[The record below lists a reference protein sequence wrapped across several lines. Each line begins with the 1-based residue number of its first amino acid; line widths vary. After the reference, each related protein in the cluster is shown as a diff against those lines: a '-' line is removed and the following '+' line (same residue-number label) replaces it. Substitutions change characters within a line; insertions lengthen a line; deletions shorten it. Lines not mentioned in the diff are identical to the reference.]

1 MSERRHSISQSTAFF
16 EFCIRTAARLP
27 SRRRNDSVAP
37 PDGDE
42 RLEELA
48 MTTHVHQ
55 FPCLKDNFGA
65 LIHDSVSGATAA
77 IDAPDADA
85 VIAAALSQGWEVTD
99 LLITHHHA
107 DHVQGLPG
115 LKARFPKLRVA
126 GPAKEAARIGALDTS
141 LVEGDFAR
149 VGAIAARV
157 IETPGHTA
165 GHISYWFEED
175 EIAFCGDTLF
185 ALGCGRVFET
195 PMAVMW
201 NSLVKLANLPGETE
215 VYCGHEY
222 TEANARFAVT
232 IEPDNVAL
240 KARVEDIAKRR
251 AAGQATLP
259 TTIAAELAAN
269 PFLRAEEPEVQARLG
284 MSGADPAAVFAEIR
298 SRKDRF

>member
-1 MSERRHSISQSTAFF
+1 
-16 EFCIRTAARLP
+16 
-27 SRRRNDSVAP
+27 
-37 PDGDE
+37 
-42 RLEELA
+42 

-55 FPCLKDNFGA
+55 FICLKDNFGV
-65 LIHDSVSGATAA
+65 LIHDSASGATAS
-77 IDAPDADA
+77 IDVPDADA
-85 VIAAALSQGWEVTD
+85 VIAAAQSQGWEVTD

-107 DHVQGLPG
+107 DHVQGMPG
-115 LKARFPKLRVA
+115 LKSRYPKLRVA
-126 GPAKEAARIGALDTS
+126 GPAKEAARIGGIDIRLK
-141 LVEGDFAR
+141 EGDLAR
-149 VGAIAARV
+149 VGAIAAKV

-201 NSLVKLANLPGETE
+201 SSLMKLAALPGETE

-222 TEANARFAVT
+222 TESNARFALT
-232 IEPDNVAL
+232 IEPDNAAL
-240 KARVEDIAKRR
+240 KARAGEVAKRR

-259 TTIAAELAAN
+259 TTIALELATN
-269 PFLRAEEPEVQARLG
+269 PFLRAEESSVQAQLG

-298 SRKDRF
+298 TRKDKF

>member
-1 MSERRHSISQSTAFF
+1 
-16 EFCIRTAARLP
+16 
-27 SRRRNDSVAP
+27 
-37 PDGDE
+37 
-42 RLEELA
+42 

-55 FPCLKDNFGA
+55 FMCLKDNFGA
-65 LIHDSVSGATAA
+65 LIHDSATGATAS

-85 VIAAALSQGWEVTD
+85 VIAAAAAQGWEVTD
-99 LLITHHHA
+99 LLVTHHHA

-126 GPAKEAARIGALDTS
+126 GPAKEAARIGRLDVP
-141 LVEGDFAR
+141 LVEGDLAR
-149 VGAIAARV
+149 VGDLAAKV

-165 GHISYWFEED
+165 GHIVYLFEED

-185 ALGCGRVFET
+185 ALGCGRVLET

-201 NSLVKLANLPGETE
+201 SSLLKLANLPGETE

-222 TEANARFAVT
+222 TENNARFALT

-240 KARVEDIAKRR
+240 KARIEDIAKRR
-251 AAGQATLP
+251 AAGQFTLP
-259 TTIAAELAAN
+259 TTISAELAAN
-269 PFLRAEEPEVQARLG
+269 PFLRAEEPEVQARLN
-284 MSGADPAAVFAEIR
+284 MSGADPAAVFAEMR